1 MNLSAILDIIILA
14 AYSLAILISITI
26 LVLICIHCRPLTSDI
41 SIVLTFNTYLAV
53 IFCSIFLLQLF
64 ANSLYGHLHPTVS
77 LDSDWCYIRGYF
89 AFAFFCAIYWS
100 YVLQAIFRL
109 FRVVFY
115 REKRLQSFK
124 LFLFMIIA
132 QWLLA
137 FIIFL
142 LYYLLNVFA
151 YIPSMYHCQ
160 VPFTNIFGF
169 LSMLIC
175 LYILPMSIVF
185 IIYIYIVKYIRRT
198 AQTQQHRKSANQRDA
213 LVLKRIL
220 LLVLALLTLGI
231 PTLCVMI
238 IYWFTHY
245 LVPFAYHMQGL
256 GVSCGLTVQAIVMV
270 LITPQ
275 IRKIFKRNGTSVH
288 PISVPGN
295 GQHI

>member
-1 MNLSAILDIIILA
+1 
-14 AYSLAILISITI
+14 
-26 LVLICIHCRPLTSDI
+26 
-41 SIVLTFNTYLAV
+41 
-53 IFCSIFLLQLF
+53 
-64 ANSLYGHLHPTVS
+64 
-77 LDSDWCYIRGYF
+77 
-89 AFAFFCAIYWS
+89 
-100 YVLQAIFRL
+100 
-109 FRVVFY
+109 
-115 REKRLQSFK
+115 
-124 LFLFMIIA
+124 
-132 QWLLA
+132 
-137 FIIFL
+137 
-142 LYYLLNVFA
+142 
-151 YIPSMYHCQ
+151 
-160 VPFTNIFGF
+160 
-169 LSMLIC
+169 
-175 LYILPMSIVF
+175 MSIVF